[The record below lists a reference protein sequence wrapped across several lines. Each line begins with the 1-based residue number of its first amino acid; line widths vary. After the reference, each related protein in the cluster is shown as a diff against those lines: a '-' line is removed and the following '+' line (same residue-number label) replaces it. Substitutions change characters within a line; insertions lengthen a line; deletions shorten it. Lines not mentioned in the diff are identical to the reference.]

1 MNPIIKS
8 LIISKAKK
16 TYQLKEIKKI
26 IFSGNY
32 RTDILNIHA
41 SDGITTRESHDMKLS
56 QNEDKISLF
65 KNDVLNNLKCDELH
79 SFNVT
84 LNFDTNKIESEIK
97 FYLKGEAFKTKL
109 ISHL

>member
-8 LIISKAKK
+8 LILSKAKK

-32 RTDILNIHA
+32 ETDVLNIHA
-41 SDGITTRESHDMKLS
+41 SDGAITRESQDMKLS
-56 QNEDKISLF
+56 QNDDKISLF
-65 KNDVLNNLKCDELH
+65 KNDVLANLKCDKLY
-79 SFNVT
+79 SFNVV

-97 FYLKGEAFKTKL
+97 FYLNGEKLKTKL
-109 ISHL
+109 TSEL